1 MFGSILGVIG
11 LGLGIVGAVGGFL
24 SANDRSDA
32 LDNLAEQRNR
42 ANEIENQKNATR
54 ARRERLQLVRE
65 ARIKR
70 SAAVANATIQGAKGS
85 VVGGFGSIIS
95 QGNSGL
101 QYINQ
106 MMTMTDQQNIFL
118 NRASQFALQARKA
131 GEKASLFSGIG
142 KLGGTIFSQ
151 REEIASIF

>member
-24 SANDRSDA
+24 AANDRSDA

-42 ANEIENQKNATR
+42 ANEIEKQKNATK

-70 SAAVANATIQGAKGS
+70 SAAVANATIQGAQGS

>member
-24 SANDRSDA
+24 AANDRSDA

-42 ANEIENQKNATR
+42 ANEIEKQKNATK

-70 SAAVANATIQGAKGS
+70 SAAVANATIQGAQGS

-142 KLGGTIFSQ
+142 KLGGTIFSE

>member
-24 SANDRSDA
+24 AANDRSDA

-42 ANEIENQKNATR
+42 ANEIEKQKNATR

-70 SAAVANATIQGAKGS
+70 SAAVANATIQGAQGS

>member
-24 SANDRSDA
+24 AANDRSDA

-42 ANEIENQKNATR
+42 ANEIEKQKNATR

-70 SAAVANATIQGAKGS
+70 SAAVANATIQGAQGS

-142 KLGGTIFSQ
+142 KLGGTIFSE